1 MRGSAFE
8 FPERFGATE
17 IAMTALFDGTEGNED
32 IGEILNRMKA
42 NCPRPSS
49 TSTKLWQL
57 RRATAISSHSR
68 NRETMPEKAVA
79 MLASNGHM
87 PGWYNQCPAASGIG
101 GSSRGKGNRVDLV
114 RWSAADRELSL
125 VELKWDSNT
134 PTQAVQQV
142 LRYGAAYLFCLMHRN
157 RLRLER
163 CRAISARH
171 VSLLI
176 AAPAH
181 YYADD
186 DLRGCLERARES
198 FKPFDMDRDVSW
210 PSISLDALA
219 FPAWFD
225 RVPFFS
231 GADVQEYCNGR
242 RLTDAGREVLDAFE
256 GLTPARPGRKRRS
269 G

>member
-1 MRGSAFE
+1 
-8 FPERFGATE
+8 
-17 IAMTALFDGTEGNED
+17 MTALFDGTKGTED

-49 TSTKLWQL
+49 NSRKLWQL
-57 RRATAISSHSR
+57 RRATDISSHSR
-68 NRETMPEKAVA
+68 NRETMLEKAVA

-87 PGWYNQCPAASGIG
+87 PGWFNQCPAASGIG
-101 GSSRGKGNRVDLV
+101 DSSRGKGNRIDLV

-125 VELKWDSNT
+125 VELKWDSDR

-157 RLRLER
+157 RLPLER
-163 CRAISARH
+163 CRAMSARH
-171 VSLLI
+171 VSLLV
-176 AAPAH
+176 AAPAR

-186 DLRGCLERARES
+186 DLRGCLARARES
-198 FKPFDMDRDVSW
+198 LKPFDMDGSVCW
-210 PSISLDALA
+210 PSMSLDALA
-219 FPAWFD
+219 FPARFD
-225 RVPFFS
+225 RLPFLS
-231 GADVQEYCNGR
+231 GAEVRKYCKLR

-256 GLTPARPGRKRRS
+256 GLTPVWPERNGRS